1 MNQISDYSMSTEL
14 DNSFEEEME
23 LRDEFSKLGFLL
35 RLVKGGGGFVAAAP
49 SPLASAHGPLVF
61 PNAVLILPIKF

>member
-35 RLVKGGGGFVAAAP
+35 RLVKGGGG
-49 SPLASAHGPLVF
+49 
-61 PNAVLILPIKF
+61 